1 MTNFPSP
8 ALVAELMAQVALAEA
23 AFRSRWR
30 LQTLA
35 RVDPELHGL
44 LVEQIGLYD
53 SALVRGSDEDAKTQA
68 DAMVRGW
75 RAAVSALESP
85 LRSDDAYLVGFDG
98 QTGIAVVIAE
108 QAGSAARCQVRDGQ
122 KVITVTP
129 DEVAKIVAGLS
140 VVMEAKGLFP
150 DAEVVRFAAHQD
162 GDDAEAVMR
171 DHALKVAKI

>member
-1 MTNFPSP
+1 MKSFPSP
-8 ALVAELMAQVALAEA
+8 ALIAELMQMVALAEA

-35 RVDPELHGL
+35 RVDPDLHNL
-44 LVEQIGLYD
+44 LIEQMGLYD
-53 SALVRGSDEDAKTQA
+53 SAMVRGSDEDARTQA

-108 QAGSAARCQVRDGQ
+108 QAGSVARCQVRDGQ

-150 DAEVVRFAAHQD
+150 DAEVVRFAKHED
-162 GDDAEAVMR
+162 GDDVEAVLR
-171 DHALKVAKI
+171 ADALKTARI